1 MRLSGV
7 ISRYIGVR
15 FIALVAAA
23 LLLLAT
29 IILIVDALELL
40 RRFGER
46 DDFGA
51 GSALI
56 LGVLR
61 LPALLS
67 DVLPFILLIG
77 AMACLLDLSRKM
89 ELVVARATGTSAW
102 GFLAAPMLIAVLTGF
117 AVTLLYDP
125 LAAAGKERAAEL
137 EFALIAQQPSA
148 RKQALWFRQSGPDG
162 ASIMSAQASAGGGRK
177 LGHLSVLTFDSHG
190 RFSAKIRAASA
201 TYAPGRW
208 LLNEVRITKVGE
220 AQHDQSQYVLRTD
233 LTPEQIAQSLV
244 EPQALPIWEI
254 PEFVR
259 SAKRAGLKTEPFTT
273 SFHSRLAR
281 PMFFLAMV
289 LIAAAVSLRLFR
301 YGGIG
306 PLIATGVLAG
316 FMLFVFIEV
325 MMDLGGAGIVPPI
338 LAGWGPPVIA
348 LTFGATRLL
357 YLEDG

>member
-7 ISRYIGVR
+7 VSRYIGAR
-15 FIALVAAA
+15 FATLVAAV
-23 LLLLAT
+23 LLLLAA

-51 GSALI
+51 ASALM
-56 LGVLR
+56 LGLLR
-61 LPALLS
+61 LPSLLN
-67 DVLPFILLIG
+67 DVLPFVLLIG

-102 GFLAAPMLIAVLTGF
+102 GFLAAPMLMASLAGF

-125 LAAAGKERAAEL
+125 LASAGKDRAAEM
-137 EFALIAQQPSA
+137 EFALIAQQPA
-148 RKQALWFRQSGPDG
+148 TQAQSLWFRQSGPDG
-162 ASIMSAQASAGGGRK
+162 PSIMSAQASAQGGRK
-177 LGHLSVLTFDSHG
+177 LGNLSVLTFDRQG
-190 RFSAKIRAASA
+190 RFDTKIKAASA

-208 LLNEVRITKVGE
+208 LLADVRITKVGQ
-220 AQHDQSQYVLRTD
+220 APRNLAQYVLRTD
-233 LTPEQIAQSLV
+233 LTPEQVAQSLV

-259 SAKRAGLKTEPFTT
+259 SAKRAGLKTEPFMT

-281 PMFFLAMV
+281 PIFFLAMV
-289 LIAAAVSLRLFR
+289 LIAATVSLRLFR

-306 PLIATGVLAG
+306 RLIAIGVLAG
-316 FMLFVFIEV
+316 FVLFVFIEV
-325 MMDLGGAGIVPPI
+325 MKDLGGAGIVPPI
-338 LAGWGPPVIA
+338 LAGWGPPIIA